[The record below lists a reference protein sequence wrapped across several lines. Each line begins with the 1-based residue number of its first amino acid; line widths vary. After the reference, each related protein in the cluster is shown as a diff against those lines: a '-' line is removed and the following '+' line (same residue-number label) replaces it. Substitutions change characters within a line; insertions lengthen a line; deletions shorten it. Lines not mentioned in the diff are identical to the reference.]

1 MDGSTGV
8 GDKAP
13 AEMMD
18 AEMME
23 KSGPQML
30 ILSLLAAVAT
40 PAA

>member
-1 MDGSTGV
+1 MSNGKAVMDGSTGV

-18 AEMME
+18 GE
-23 KSGPQML
+23 ML